1 MMFNLPEERNL
12 PIQFLSSTLG
22 KTAATYK
29 FYWFISL
36 VQLIEEEG
44 AIVEKKK
51 IFARMLA
58 NAWYTVNYFKISF
71 GKQDKVHEAVSY
83 FKEEIKI
90 PIDLGR
96 TRVWEKILSSKDSRS
111 NSILSHFDN
120 QVPHWFL
127 SPWFP
132 RMSKRQIYSNSKDPK
147 RKSPYFLESNFIEVN
162 PEWLSYLLKN
172 SAILKD
178 FCFWN
183 LSLFLQKHN
192 PNVPDIP
199 NKLIKPISRA
209 SLNKQKR
216 DFWNIYFE
224 EVKEQECIY
233 SGENLT
239 SKNYVLDHFVPYNFV
254 SHDLNWNLV
263 PAHASI
269 NGSKSDKLP
278 RLNQYFDSFY
288 EIQKRALQVVIKNHP
303 ASKLIE
309 DYLSIFPSIESFQY
323 TGLSKNKF
331 KETIEPLI
339 TIAHN
344 NGFEF
349 YEPKAK

>member
-1 MMFNLPEERNL
+1 M
-12 PIQFLSSTLG
+12 
-22 KTAATYK
+22 
-29 FYWFISL
+29 
-36 VQLIEEEG
+36 IEEEG
-44 AIVEKKK
+44 DKIEKRR

-58 NAWYTVNYFKISF
+58 NAWFTVNYFKVSF
-71 GKQDKVHEAVSY
+71 GKQDKVQEAISY
-83 FKEEIKI
+83 FQKERKI
-90 PIDLGR
+90 PIDINKMQ
-96 TRVWEKILSSKDSRS
+96 VWERILSLNDPKSL
-111 NSILSHFDN
+111 SILSHFDN

-132 RMSKRQIYSNSKDPK
+132 KMNKQQIYANSRDPK
-147 RKSPYFLESNFIEVN
+147 RKSPYFLHSNYVEIN
-162 PEWLSYLLKN
+162 SDWLTYFFKN
-172 SAILKD
+172 SAVLKD

-209 SLNKQKR
+209 SLNRQKR
-216 DFWNIYFE
+216 DFWNYYFE
-224 EVKEQECIY
+224 EVKAQKCIY

-263 PAHASI
+263 PAHSSI
-269 NGSKSDKLP
+269 NASKSDKLP
-278 RLNQYFDSFY
+278 KLNQFFDSFY
-288 EIQKRALQVVIKNHP
+288 EIQRKALEIVVEKNP
-303 ASKLIE
+303 RTKLIE
-309 DYLSIFPSIESFQY
+309 DYLSIFPSFDSLKSPRI
-323 TGLSKNKF
+323 SKERF
-331 KETIEPLI
+331 KETKEPLI

-349 YEPKAK
+349 YEPKS

>member
-1 MMFNLPEERNL
+1 MFNLPTESSL
-12 PIQFLSSTLG
+12 PVSLLSSTFG
-22 KTAATYK
+22 KTSATYK
-29 FYWFISL
+29 FYWFLSI
-36 VQLIEEEG
+36 VQLLEEEG
-44 AIVEKKK
+44 AILEKKK

-58 NAWYTVNYFKISF
+58 NAWYPVNYFRISF
-71 GKQDKVHEAVSY
+71 GKQDKVHQAVSF
-83 FKEEIKI
+83 FKEERKI
-90 PIDLGR
+90 PIDFAR
-96 TRVWEKILSSKDSRS
+96 VKVWEKILSFNDSQS
-111 NSILSHFDN
+111 ISILSHFDN

-132 RMSKRQIYSNSKDPK
+132 RMSKRQIYSSSKDLK
-147 RKSPYFLESNFIEVN
+147 KWSPYFLDADFIEIN
-162 PEWLSYLLKN
+162 PLWKPYLLKN
-172 SAILKD
+172 AGILKD

-209 SLNKQKR
+209 SLIKQKKS
-216 DFWNIYFE
+216 FWNFYFD
-224 EVKEQECIY
+224 EVKEQKCIY
-233 SGENLT
+233 SGEILT
-239 SKNYVLDHFVPYNFV
+239 SNNYVLDHFVPYNFV

-263 PAHASI
+263 PAHAST

-278 RLNQYFDSFY
+278 PLNRYFDSFF
-288 EIQKRALQVVIKNHP
+288 EIQKKAFQVVFKKNP
-303 ASKLIE
+303 DSKFIE
-309 DYLSIFPSIESFQY
+309 DYLSIFPSLESSQY
-323 TGLSKNKF
+323 SGLSKIRF

-349 YEPKAK
+349 YDPKAK